1 MRKVGIITLNGYFNY
16 GNRLQ
21 NYALERVLR
30 SFDCD
35 TSTIKVQN
43 IDASTSKDTVLY
55 RLQRIVRKDKGE
67 ILDKLQRK
75 TRNIIHK
82 TEIKEST
89 RIRTEIFKD
98 FTKKH
103 IRETDLTISNGDIN
117 KDIIEQYD
125 FFVAGSDQVWNPYYV
140 QGSSTYFLD
149 FAPKE
154 KRISY
159 AASFGVATLPE
170 EYKENYREF
179 IINILHLSVREE
191 AAAKIIKDLTGKD
204 ALVHVDPT
212 MLLTKDQWLGISKK
226 ASNKPDSEY
235 LLTYFLG
242 GIPKEHERRIKQIA
256 QSKDLTIVNLGDIRE
271 KDTYRTGPSEF
282 IDYINDCSI
291 LCTDSFHG
299 AVFSIL
305 LEKPFVVYDRVGST
319 SMYSRIDTL
328 LDKFDL
334 TTRKAESIS
343 TLNDLFNIDFSHV
356 PPILE
361 MERNKSFDYLKNA
374 LKIRDDK
381 THES

>member
-1 MRKVGIITLNGYFNY
+1 MKKVGIITLNGYFNY

-30 SFDCD
+30 SFYCD
-35 TSTIKVQN
+35 ASTIKVQN
-43 IDASTSKDTVLY
+43 RSASISKDTGLSK
-55 RLQRIVRKDKGE
+55 LQRIAGKDVREIIDKV
-67 ILDKLQRK
+67 QRK
-75 TRNIIHK
+75 TWNIIHK
-82 TEIKEST
+82 NEVRESG
-89 RIRTEIFKD
+89 RIRTDVFKD

-103 IRETDLTISNGDIN
+103 IRETDFAISDGAIN

-140 QGSSTYFLD
+140 QGFSTYFLD

-159 AASFGVATLPE
+159 AASFGVSSIPN
-170 EYKENYREF
+170 EYKKKYRGF
-179 IINILHLSVREE
+179 LKDIPHLSVREKN
-191 AAAKIIKDLTGKD
+191 ATQIIKDLTGKD

-256 QSKDLTIVNLGDIRE
+256 QSKDLAIVNLGDIRE

-334 TTRKAESIS
+334 TTRKAESFS

>member
-212 MLLTKDQWLGISKK
+212 
-226 ASNKPDSEY
+226 
-235 LLTYFLG
+235 
-242 GIPKEHERRIKQIA
+242 
-256 QSKDLTIVNLGDIRE
+256 
-271 KDTYRTGPSEF
+271 
-282 IDYINDCSI
+282 
-291 LCTDSFHG
+291 
-299 AVFSIL
+299 
-305 LEKPFVVYDRVGST
+305 
-319 SMYSRIDTL
+319 
-328 LDKFDL
+328 
-334 TTRKAESIS
+334 
-343 TLNDLFNIDFSHV
+343 
-356 PPILE
+356 
-361 MERNKSFDYLKNA
+361 
-374 LKIRDDK
+374 
-381 THES
+381 